1 MNDPRPPHG
10 MAPCIAWSS
19 AGRPRP
25 GEQVSGDLAVHVELE
40 DGGAVVAVVDGLG
53 HGPEAAAAAAGAR
66 GVIEATASGAPLDE
80 VLRQVHEALARTRG
94 VVMTIASIDCSGLM
108 RWVGVGNV
116 EGHVVRGDGQ
126 RTRRVASAMLYG
138 GVLGYRLP
146 DVKVATVDLESGD
159 LVLMATDGVD
169 ADFAGLVSPADPVE
183 RMAADIV
190 ERCARPHDDALV
202 AVARYRALS
211 S

>member
-1 MNDPRPPHG
+1 MTVTRPPG
-10 MAPCIAWSS
+10 GQSGCVAWTS

-25 GEQVSGDLAVHVELE
+25 GESESGDLAVHLELD
-40 DGGAVVAVVDGLG
+40 DGVVVAVVDGLG

-66 GVIEATASGAPLDE
+66 DVIEATAAAAPLDE

-94 VVMTIASIDCSGLM
+94 VVMTIASIGCSGLM

-116 EGHVVRGDGQ
+116 EAHVMRGDGPVP
-126 RTRRVASAMLYG
+126 RRAASAVLYG

-146 DVKVATVDLESGD
+146 GVKVSTVELEPGD
-159 LVLMATDGVD
+159 LVLMATDGID
-169 ADFAGLVSPADPVE
+169 PDFADMVPRADTDE
-183 RMAADIV
+183 ELTARLV

-202 AVARYRALS
+202 AAARYRGPS

>member
-1 MNDPRPPHG
+1 MNDPR
-10 MAPCIAWSS
+10 APGGGAACIAWSS

-25 GEQVSGDLAVHVELE
+25 GERVSGDLAVHVELE
-40 DGGAVVAVVDGLG
+40 DGAMMAVVDGLG
-53 HGPEAAAAAAGAR
+53 HGPEAAAAATGARDVIEGTAGAP
-66 GVIEATASGAPLDE
+66 VEQ
-80 VLRQVHEALARTRG
+80 VLVRVHEALARTRG
-94 VVMTIASIDCSGLM
+94 VVMTIASIDCSGQM

-116 EGHVVRGDGQ
+116 EAHVVRTDAQG
-126 RTRRVASAMLYG
+126 TRRAASAVLYG

-146 DVKVATVDLESGD
+146 DVKVATVELESGD
-159 LVLMATDGVD
+159 LVLMATDGID

-183 RMAADIV
+183 RMAAGIV

>member
-1 MNDPRPPHG
+1 MNDPRPPDG
-10 MAPCIAWSS
+10 SAACIAWSS

-25 GEQVSGDLAVHVELE
+25 GEQVSGDLAVHVEL
-40 DGGAVVAVVDGLG
+40 DDGAVVAVVDGLG

-66 GVIEATASGAPLDE
+66 DVIEGTAGAPVEHAL
-80 VLRQVHEALARTRG
+80 VRVHEALARTRG
-94 VVMTIASIDCSGLM
+94 VVMTIASIDCSGRM

-116 EGHVVRGDGQ
+116 EAHVVRADGQ
-126 RTRRVASAMLYG
+126 GTWRAASAVLYG

-146 DVKVATVDLESGD
+146 GVKVATVQLHPGD
-159 LVLMATDGVD
+159 LVLMATDGIGAEF
-169 ADFAGLVSPADPVE
+169 ADLVSPADPVE
-183 RMAADIV
+183 RMAAGIV

-202 AVARYRALS
+202 AVARYRPLS